1 MKLPW
6 SKSESSDKENQTN
19 QMTTSTPQSS
29 EENKANQPPILNF
42 GGKRYDLNSLPD
54 ELKELVKGMQVAEA
68 QIRMHQDTVKV
79 LTLGRQTLG
88 AQISEKLKSEKELP
102 EKKD

>member
-6 SKSESSDKENQTN
+6 SKSESSDKDNQLN
-19 QMTTSTPQSS
+19 QMTSSSNQPS
-29 EENKANQPPILNF
+29 EENKTKQPPILNF

-68 QIRMHQDTVKV
+68 QIRMHQDTLKV
-79 LTLGRQTLG
+79 LSLGRQTLG

-102 EKKD
+102 EKED

>member
-6 SKSESSDKENQTN
+6 SKSDSSDKDNQTN
-19 QMTTSTPQSS
+19 QMTSSSTQPS
-29 EENKANQPPILNF
+29 EENKKNQPPILNF
-42 GGKRYDLNSLPD
+42 DGKRYDLNSFPD

-102 EKKD
+102 EKED

>member
-6 SKSESSDKENQTN
+6 SKSESSDKDNQLN
-19 QMTTSTPQSS
+19 QMTSSSNQPS
-29 EENKANQPPILNF
+29 EENKTKQPPILNF
-42 GGKRYDLNSLPD
+42 GSKRYDLNSLPD

-68 QIRMHQDTVKV
+68 QIRMHQDTLKV
-79 LTLGRQTLG
+79 LSLGRQTLG

-102 EKKD
+102 EKED